1 MDSMITIFTPTFNRG
16 YILENA
22 YNSLLKQKYKKF
34 KWVIIDD
41 GSHDNTREL
50 INKWI
55 SDDLIEINYK
65 YQENQGRFAAFNS
78 GKEYF
83 EGELVITLDS
93 DDYLKDDALQSIV
106 DFWDDFNEKTLVSG
120 IIAYFEG
127 EDGDIIGNEFP
138 RGLEKERSY
147 ILYDKYG
154 LTGDKFMIYRLE
166 IMNSISYRVYPG
178 ERFGGDAVIFNKMND
193 IYPMALFH
201 RKLCHREYQ
210 TDSITNNLKKHHYSS
225 PRGMRDHY
233 LDALYH
239 EKYNKKNI
247 IKHMIGFETF
257 SIISGDLFFENI
269 KKIDR
274 KLLYILLYLPGYA
287 YAIYLRYMNGRRE
300 DS

>member
-93 DDYLKDDALQSIV
+93 DD
-106 DFWDDFNEKTLVSG
+106 
-120 IIAYFEG
+120 
-127 EDGDIIGNEFP
+127 
-138 RGLEKERSY
+138 
-147 ILYDKYG
+147 
-154 LTGDKFMIYRLE
+154 
-166 IMNSISYRVYPG
+166 
-178 ERFGGDAVIFNKMND
+178 
-193 IYPMALFH
+193 
-201 RKLCHREYQ
+201 
-210 TDSITNNLKKHHYSS
+210 
-225 PRGMRDHY
+225 
-233 LDALYH
+233 
-239 EKYNKKNI
+239 
-247 IKHMIGFETF
+247 
-257 SIISGDLFFENI
+257 
-269 KKIDR
+269 
-274 KLLYILLYLPGYA
+274 
-287 YAIYLRYMNGRRE
+287 
-300 DS
+300 